1 MCFKAAL
8 HPSPI
13 TRGNQSAKSGTAM
26 TATAE
31 SNMASTSQITQG
43 TVLSMETPA
52 IRQDTIKFTAMG
64 GVNCPIAIIIVS
76 TTPNQVKSH

>member
-13 TRGNQSAKSGTAM
+13 TRGTQSAKSGTAM

-31 SNMASTSQITQG
+31 SVMASTSQITQG

-52 IRQDTIKFTAMG
+52 IRQDTMRFTAMG
-64 GVNCPIAIIIVS
+64 GVNWPIAIIMVS